1 MSDKPSPIT
10 RAQCTHDQRRCW
22 DTLAKVIHL
31 DRQHVYPCGDGI
43 RTSIF
48 GEAATHDSRLLTWL
62 VLLAHRDCVRIA
74 ITSAGPRR
82 IGITAHPRDPMHI
95 VESAYRRR
103 AEVLPPRET
112 YIAITEGHPSLDD
125 LIARAQAIKPP
136 EPTK

>member
-1 MSDKPSPIT
+1 MTDKPSPIT

-31 DRQHVYPCGDGI
+31 DRQHVYPCGYGI

-48 GEAATHDSRLLTWL
+48 DEAATHDSGLLTSL

-82 IGITAHPRDPMHI
+82 IGITAHSRDPSSRSNM
-95 VESAYRRR
+95 S
-103 AEVLPPRET
+103 
-112 YIAITEGHPSLDD
+112 GHPSLDD
-125 LIARAQAIKPP
+125 LIRRAKAIKPQ
-136 EPTK
+136 EPTA